1 MADPFVSEIR
11 IFGFSFPPAG
21 WAFCNGQLMPLAQN
35 TALFSLLGTTF
46 GGDGQSTFA
55 LPDLRG
61 RVPINFGQGPGL
73 SDYDEGDSGGTAA
86 VTLIPSQMGTHT
98 HSVGVSGQPAT
109 DRDPA
114 GQSFAPG
121 VGVSYWS
128 TQGPQAGL
136 DPRALAAAGGNA
148 PHNNLQPYL
157 VANFCIA
164 LQGIYPPHPYA
175 NTAS

>member
-11 IFGFSFPPAG
+11 IFGFTFPPKG
-21 WAFCNGQLMPLAQN
+21 WAQCNGQLLPIVQN
-35 TALFSLLGTTF
+35 VALFTLLGTTF
-46 GGDGQSTFA
+46 GGDGKSSFA

-61 RVPINFGQGPGL
+61 RVPVNFGQGPGL
-73 SDYDEGDSGGTAA
+73 SGYDEGDSDGTAA
-86 VTLIPSQMGTHT
+86 VTLTQAEMAAHT
-98 HSVGVSGQPAT
+98 HSVSVSGQPAT
-109 DRDPA
+109 ERDPA

-128 TQGPQAGL
+128 SQGPQAGL
-136 DPRALAAAGGNA
+136 DPRVLAPVGGNL

-164 LQGIYPPHPYA
+164 LQGIFPPHG
-175 NTAS
+175 